1 MTTTK
6 NTEKPSN
13 FPATMTTATATPNS
27 TAAAAGTTRP
37 FNPTTTTP
45 PRPQSPFQIHHQHIY
60 PVIRPQTQTPNPLIP
75 PNHQGVLYPVA
86 SSGRGFIPRPV
97 RPQQDQTPANQGA
110 YHPRGAGVAYRPHTP
125 TAGVGSPSSRSH
137 PNPQQLGDLH
147 HLHNVQQQHLMMSRQ
162 HPTHLQHHNYVG
174 LGLGVGSVAAPIK
187 GIPVTGQLKVAPSPV
202 SDSNGYKN
210 LRDRSRDDSLM
221 VVRDRKVRISDG
233 APLYSLCRSWL
244 RNGFP
249 EESEVCITLLLGLPF
264 CIDKRNSFAALG
276 VHYGDSVK
284 PLPRPLLPKEESEEE
299 VEKEKKV
306 GLLITHFSSTTF
318 NYSFADEEPVD
329 HLSAAELLKR
339 HIKHAKKVRARLREG
354 RLKRIARYKSRLA
367 LLLPP
372 QVEQFRNDTPAE
384 N

>member
-13 FPATMTTATATPNS
+13 FPATMTTTTPNS

-37 FNPTTTTP
+37 FTPTTTTP

-97 RPQQDQTPANQGA
+97 RPQQDQTPANQVA

-210 LRDRSRDDSLM
+210 LRDRSRDDNLM

-249 EESEVCITLLLGLPF
+249 EESEV
-264 CIDKRNSFAALG
+264 
-276 VHYGDSVK
+276 HYGDSVK

-299 VEKEKKV
+299 VEKEKK
-306 GLLITHFSSTTF
+306 
-318 NYSFADEEPVD
+318 DEEPVD